1 MKKFLTLIFLVTS
14 FISHAQKDVKLSV
27 DWVFKNIIEGY
38 DHNNKVSIFIDGV
51 LVGESSVGLQS
62 KKNSMT
68 VKVSQG
74 KHDARVVDYAYYQGE
89 WQEHTK
95 DNEYSVDAFY
105 QDRLDFRKKPR
116 KISMVFDIDTEEATI
131 KVK

>member
-14 FISHAQKDVKLSV
+14 FVSHAQKDVKLSV

-74 KHDARVVDYAYYQGE
+74 KHDVRVVDYAYYQGE